1 MEGTATI
8 SLDTLDELRK
18 KAEEAETE
26 KKRSGWFVKKLMNCY
41 GFDTE
46 AYDKALKEI
55 DNIRDLTDKQ
65 CSKLVR
71 EAMVK
76 HLKIV
81 IDQEELKELIQE
93 YIDEEASDEHLD
105 IAKASAK
112 ELKQIQIVM
121 RGGAEEGEKPD
132 KNLCEMCQEYMA
144 ETECDYLQDGSC
156 PAAVLMKRAKE
167 AEKAV
172 KAKEDTI
179 KRRDKTIRELKKKLD
194 ESELKRSYMVDPMAI
209 GDRHEMGG

>member
-8 SLDTLDELRK
+8 SLDTLDELRA

-26 KKRSGWFVKKLMNCY
+26 KKRSDWFVKKLMNCY

-55 DNIRDLTDKQ
+55 DNDRNLTDKQ

-71 EAMVK
+71 EAVK

-81 IDQEELKELIQE
+81 IDPEELKELIQE

-105 IAKASAK
+105 IAKASMK
-112 ELKQIQIVM
+112 ELKQIQV
-121 RGGAEEGEKPD
+121 
-132 KNLCEMCQEYMA
+132 
-144 ETECDYLQDGSC
+144 
-156 PAAVLMKRAKE
+156 VLKE
-167 AEKAV
+167 
-172 KAKEDTI
+172 
-179 KRRDKTIRELKKKLD
+179 
-194 ESELKRSYMVDPMAI
+194 
-209 GDRHEMGG
+209 

>member
-26 KKRSGWFVKKLMNCY
+26 KKRSERFTKRLMNCY

-46 AYDKALKEI
+46 KYDKALKEI
-55 DNIRDLTDKQ
+55 DNKRNLTDKQ

-81 IDQEELKELIQE
+81 IDPEELKELIQE

-105 IAKASAK
+105 IAKASLK
-112 ELKQIQIVM
+112 ELEQIQIVM
-121 RGGAEEGEKPD
+121 RGGAEEDEKPD

-194 ESELKRSYMVDPMAI
+194 ESELKRSYMIDPMAI

>member
-1 MEGTATI
+1 MQDTQERDGHGRNGRTRSDTESRNSRKEADNMEGTTTIRGTATI
-8 SLDTLDELRK
+8 SLKTLDELRA

-26 KKRSGWFVKKLMNCY
+26 KKRSDWFVKKLMNCY

-55 DNIRDLTDKQ
+55 DNKRDLTDKQ

-81 IDQEELKELIQE
+81 IDPEELKELIQE

-105 IAKASAK
+105 IAKASQK
-112 ELKQIQIVM
+112 ELKQIQV
-121 RGGAEEGEKPD
+121 
-132 KNLCEMCQEYMA
+132 
-144 ETECDYLQDGSC
+144 
-156 PAAVLMKRAKE
+156 VLKE
-167 AEKAV
+167 
-172 KAKEDTI
+172 
-179 KRRDKTIRELKKKLD
+179 
-194 ESELKRSYMVDPMAI
+194 
-209 GDRHEMGG
+209 

>member
-26 KKRSGWFVKKLMNCY
+26 KKRSDWFVKKLMNCY

-55 DNIRDLTDKQ
+55 DNKRNLTDKQ

-93 YIDEEASDEHLD
+93 YIDEGSIGRASGHCESKPEGTEADS
-105 IAKASAK
+105 
-112 ELKQIQIVM
+112 
-121 RGGAEEGEKPD
+121 GGAERVVIPAGNVDIVD
-132 KNLCEMCQEYMA
+132 KSSDTEM
-144 ETECDYLQDGSC
+144 
-156 PAAVLMKRAKE
+156 
-167 AEKAV
+167 
-172 KAKEDTI
+172 KED
-179 KRRDKTIRELKKKLD
+179 K
-194 ESELKRSYMVDPMAI
+194 
-209 GDRHEMGG
+209 

>member
-26 KKRSGWFVKKLMNCY
+26 KKRSDWFVKKLMNCY

-46 AYDKALKEI
+46 AYEKALKEI
-55 DNIRDLTDKQ
+55 DNKRNLTDKQ

-81 IDQEELKELIQE
+81 IDPEELKELIQE

-105 IAKASAK
+105 IAKASQK
-112 ELKQIQIVM
+112 ELKQIQV
-121 RGGAEEGEKPD
+121 
-132 KNLCEMCQEYMA
+132 
-144 ETECDYLQDGSC
+144 
-156 PAAVLMKRAKE
+156 VLKE
-167 AEKAV
+167 
-172 KAKEDTI
+172 
-179 KRRDKTIRELKKKLD
+179 
-194 ESELKRSYMVDPMAI
+194 
-209 GDRHEMGG
+209 

>member
-8 SLDTLDELRK
+8 SLDTLDELK
-18 KAEEAETE
+18 AKAEEAETE
-26 KKRSGWFVKKLMNCY
+26 KKRSDWFVKKLMNCY

-55 DNIRDLTDKQ
+55 DNDRNLTDKQ

-81 IDQEELKELIQE
+81 IDPEELKELIQE

-105 IAKASAK
+105 IAKASMK
-112 ELKQIQIVM
+112 ELKQIQV
-121 RGGAEEGEKPD
+121 
-132 KNLCEMCQEYMA
+132 
-144 ETECDYLQDGSC
+144 
-156 PAAVLMKRAKE
+156 VLKE
-167 AEKAV
+167 
-172 KAKEDTI
+172 
-179 KRRDKTIRELKKKLD
+179 
-194 ESELKRSYMVDPMAI
+194 
-209 GDRHEMGG
+209 

>member
-18 KAEEAETE
+18 KAEEA
-26 KKRSGWFVKKLMNCY
+26 
-41 GFDTE
+41 
-46 AYDKALKEI
+46 YDKALKEI
-55 DNIRDLTDKQ
+55 DNKRNLTDKQ

-105 IAKASAK
+105 IAKASQK
-112 ELKQIQIVM
+112 ELKQIQV
-121 RGGAEEGEKPD
+121 
-132 KNLCEMCQEYMA
+132 
-144 ETECDYLQDGSC
+144 
-156 PAAVLMKRAKE
+156 VLKE
-167 AEKAV
+167 
-172 KAKEDTI
+172 
-179 KRRDKTIRELKKKLD
+179 
-194 ESELKRSYMVDPMAI
+194 
-209 GDRHEMGG
+209 